1 MGYLVLLD
9 HRLFEGSVSSDLG
22 SKRRNTHPQGWRVFP
37 CRHRTPGP
45 ALHMREM
52 PLPSLQV
59 AMPWGH
65 QMHKYTREMHLLPAN
80 ARRLLIEEAVV
91 TNVQSLYPGCS
102 LCLKYPLGSSLLGL
116 LLFSTFCS
124 RSPPLRPL
132 PCLHPSQHS
141 PS

>member
-37 CRHRTPGP
+37 CRHRTPVP

-59 AMPWGH
+59 AMPWGPL
-65 QMHKYTREMHLLPAN
+65 KT
-80 ARRLLIEEAVV
+80 V
-91 TNVQSLYPGCS
+91 TTWDMIVTVLQIVG
-102 LCLKYPLGSSLLGL
+102 GLLGPDGAAL
-116 LLFSTFCS
+116 KSSAAAAVFREKTLMNHFL
-124 RSPPLRPL
+124 
-132 PCLHPSQHS
+132 
-141 PS
+141 